1 MAAITWQGKNMDH
14 ALSTLR
20 QLLPHISFKEA
31 GSFYW
36 SPATQTVHY
45 ASAEP
50 ESDCSTWALLH
61 EAAHAKLTHRNYAS
75 DLELL
80 MLEVEAWDEAKRI
93 ARHIGIEIDCDHIED
108 CLDTYREWLH
118 QRSTCPTCGVV
129 SLQEH
134 ANLYRCFNCLNDWQ
148 VSTSRF
154 CRPYR
159 LSKHGSKKKT
169 PPVSTV
175 TQATFHKNA

>member
-1 MAAITWQGKNMDH
+1 MDQTLNI
-14 ALSTLR
+14 LSR
-20 QLLPHISFKEA
+20 LLPHISFKQA
-31 GSFYW
+31 KSFYW
-36 SPATQTVHY
+36 SPASKTVHY
-45 ASAEP
+45 DSSNT
-50 ESDCSTWALLH
+50 ESDCSIWALLH
-61 EAAHAKLTHRNYAS
+61 EAAHAKLDHQNYTS

-80 MLEVEAWDEAKRI
+80 MLEVAAWDEAKRI
-93 ARHIGIEIDCDHIED
+93 ANNIGIDIDCDHIED

-159 LSKHGSKKKT
+159 LSKYGSKKKT
-169 PPVSTV
+169 PPVDTV
-175 TQATFHKNA
+175 IQATFHKST